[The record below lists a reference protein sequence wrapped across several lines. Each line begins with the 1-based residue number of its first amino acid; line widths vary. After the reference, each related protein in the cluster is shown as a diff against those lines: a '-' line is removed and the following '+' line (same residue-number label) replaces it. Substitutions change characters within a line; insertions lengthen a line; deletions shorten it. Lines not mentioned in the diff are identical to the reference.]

1 MKKVLFITT
10 SFYPDP
16 VVASVRTK
24 EFCKWLPE
32 FGWEPYVLTKDY
44 GYRVSNVEFASAV
57 NEETK
62 VHYLNKFDSDVL
74 GSGVGAK
81 GLKAKVISFLD
92 DYVLAP
98 DVSVLFWRKQSQK
111 IVGLVD
117 KLKPDVVITT
127 GPPHSIH
134 LTGMVIKKHRPE
146 VIWVADFRDEFRN
159 GKGYRSSFSSCF
171 SDFYSW
177 IFERKVYRNAD
188 ALVFAIPTHYRWVR
202 LKFPE
207 FKNKARVILNGPPY
221 ELDPRKIVGYQN
233 INKPSLN
240 VTVVGFNDA
249 QESLI
254 LARAMAKLGPESKL
268 KFIGSTPPDSQEIKL
283 MLGDGVEFLNSAP
296 HNVVMEEIQKADVL
310 VAILSSERSKRI
322 GISSKM
328 FEYLVM
334 PVPILLLNPT
344 RPDRRLFS
352 KYCGVFVDSDTT
364 EFDVLRMLNSAKQ
377 MEVGECFERAVDC
390 YGKWNR
396 KVQASKLVCLI
407 DDYLK

>member
-44 GYRVSNVEFASAV
+44 GYRVSKVEFASAV

-62 VHYLNKFDSDVL
+62 VHYLNKFDSGGL
-74 GSGVGAK
+74 GSGAGAK
-81 GLKAKVISFLD
+81 GLKAKVISFLGK
-92 DYVLAP
+92 YVLAP
-98 DVSVLFWRKQSQK
+98 DVSVLFWWKQCRRV
-111 IVGLVD
+111 VGLVD

-159 GKGYRSSFSSCF
+159 GEGYKRNFSS
-171 SDFYSW
+171 SLIEFYSW
-177 IFERKVYRNAD
+177 AFEKKVYRIANG
-188 ALVFAIPTHYRWVR
+188 LVFAIPTHHRWVR
-202 LKFPE
+202 LKSPE
-207 FKNKARVILNGPPY
+207 YDKKSGVIFNGPPF
-221 ELDPRKIVGYQN
+221 ELDPRTVG
-233 INKPSLN
+233 PSPILEKKHLT
-240 VTVVGFNDA
+240 VTVIGFNNA
-249 QESLI
+249 PESLV
-254 LARAMAKLGPESKL
+254 LAKAIARLDSDCKL
-268 KFIGSTPPDSQEIKL
+268 KFIGSTPPDSGEIRRE
-283 MLGDGVEFLNSAP
+283 LGENVEFVESLP
-296 HNVVMEEIQKADVL
+296 HNVVMDEIKKSDIL
-310 VAILSSERSKRI
+310 VGILSNERSKRI

-344 RPDRRLFS
+344 RPDKRLFS
-352 KYCGVFVDSDTT
+352 DFYGVF
-364 EFDVLRMLNSAKQ
+364 LNSHVTVSDVFKMLSEA
-377 MEVGECFERAVDC
+377 VVADGNACFERAIAC
-390 YGKWNR
+390 YDKWNR
-396 KVQASKLVCLI
+396 KKQTHDLVQVIEGLM
-407 DDYLK
+407 